1 MRLLLIGRS
10 AHADVV
16 IPDPSVSAFHAEVV
30 VTTDGRFY
38 LTDRASAQGTYHRS
52 SEAESWASV
61 RQTFVEMSDQLR
73 LGDYVC
79 HVADLLGAVL
89 AAEQP
94 LQGEDGS
101 GATAM
106 RPGDVSPGRP
116 RGAVERDPV
125 TGEIV
130 RRRF

>member
-1 MRLLLIGRS
+1 MKLLLIGRS

-16 IPDPSVSAFHAEVV
+16 IPDPSVGAFHAEVV
-30 VTTDGRFY
+30 ATEDGRLY
-38 LTDRASAQGTYHRS
+38 LTDRASAQGTYHRRA
-52 SEAESWASV
+52 EAETWASV
-61 RQTFVEMSDQLR
+61 RQTFIEMSDQLR

-79 HVADLLGAVL
+79 HVADLLGAAL
-89 AAEQP
+89 AAAPSPHEAGGP
-94 LQGEDGS
+94 
-101 GATAM
+101 GAAAVHAAEAVQ
-106 RPGDVSPGRP
+106 DRP

>member
-16 IPDPSVSAFHAEVV
+16 IPDPSVSAFHAEIVL
-30 VTTDGRFY
+30 TEDGRFH
-38 LTDRASAQGTYHRS
+38 LTDRASDQGTYQRGS
-52 SEAESWASV
+52 DAEPWAVV
-61 RQTFVEMSDQLR
+61 RQSFIERSDQLR

-79 HVADLLGAVL
+79 HVAELLDVAL
-89 AAEQP
+89 AAEP
-94 LQGEDGS
+94 LGYGESGS
-101 GATAM
+101 GSAAM
-106 RPGDVSPGRP
+106 HAGEAIRDRP

>member
-30 VTTDGRFY
+30 ATEDGRFY
-38 LTDRASAQGTYHRS
+38 LTDRASDQGTYHRRS
-52 SEAESWASV
+52 DADSWASV
-61 RQTFVEMSDQLR
+61 RQAFVERSDQLR

-79 HVADLLGAVL
+79 HVADLLDL
-89 AAEQP
+89 ALVRKPAG
-94 LQGEDGS
+94 QGESSS

-106 RPGDVSPGRP
+106 QAGEALRDRP
-116 RGAVERDPV
+116 RGAVERDPI